1 MKLHLPKKLLAAVL
15 TCLFAAGTTY
25 AEVTYSKST
34 IELPNVININF
45 AGEKASTT
53 GKTGS
58 VSLPYGENFIAY
70 ESPAWTTVNDASGTA
85 TVTDLLGEEYTLTW
99 QSNNTWNSDVSTDTL
114 VGAITKGYLDMGS
127 GGSAT
132 FSLSAAEGTVLNW
145 KQVNII
151 FSGDSG
157 SFGKVEV
164 GGTEY
169 YYNGGTLTEVAAGE
183 NPTWGTRSGSTT
195 LTEGTNLMCVSNT
208 AAAQNTLTVTG
219 KSNNGD
225 RATIAGF
232 QIVLEGSTGTF
243 IADTG
248 TISGLVEGESA
259 SASGLGLD
267 TSYNSTFTVNVD
279 ATTDVADDVAL
290 LTLDQN
296 LKVGTLSVQGGA
308 LRLAVN
314 EGSSFGGSIELGSNA
329 SLAFSGTGDVVS
341 VSNLILND
349 GAGALI
355 LEGGV
360 GVTITT
366 KLASGIAANTFQVGE
381 GSTLS
386 IAGNYTAPAHFQ
398 AVLNSFTGDG
408 TLKFV
413 DAQTDMQPNSAAYAG
428 TVVGKKVVFDRG
440 LTLSGWSQAG
450 ETQKFTVGAGA
461 EVTVN
466 TQALEARRMNVNVE
480 GGKLT
485 ANAGIL
491 IGHPENGNYPGWV
504 NLRGGEIV
512 TTFIKGQNNNAGS
525 AFTMTGGTL
534 TIAGEEAFGL
544 TEDAKKLAVNL
555 QGGTIRTTAAQMN
568 LTSTGNAASGN
579 LVFEIGNVTFDTGEG
594 HTINLNHD
602 FTQTGTLTVT
612 GSGTLNISGNVTLA
626 DVARLDAGSDV
637 SYSYGGNGYL
647 QASYVV
653 VKGPGTVT
661 GLNSVMLND
670 HEYTLAESGG
680 NRVVTLNG
688 TDGDYYVRTGEVRY
702 TGTGESSA
710 SVAGEA
716 ATGIVLNGGSLT
728 LEQNLNDGVNIS
740 LSADGTVKL
749 ASENV
754 TLNSDRITRNE
765 HALTLSG
772 SGKYVAANTFVTHAD
787 VTNLSDYMGATL
799 GDDWT
804 GTVVFD
810 GGDFWGADLGSIT
823 KGSIELSGV
832 SGMFAK
838 GDSTCTVN
846 LILTDKAD
854 ETAAFSVNNGWNGD
868 HVTFS
873 GAVSG
878 SGTLKRSASSGS
890 AKTFTFTGDVSGW
903 TGKFD
908 SAFDAENGYK
918 TLIEFSGNATT
929 INASVTSTGDSLVNV
944 TINNDSNVTVNG
956 EIELAATTA
965 DCNGTLALQGTG
977 AKSFTNTVT
986 AGSINISGGN
996 AGFTGSV
1003 TTGTLT
1009 VGAATTMSSL
1019 TLSGAATLDATLGV
1033 TTFNMGN
1040 GSTVTANGSL
1050 THDGVT
1056 YSGGAI
1062 IRNNGGSSS
1071 ALSVWDQNFSITGG
1085 TVAINGSVQEPVG
1098 DRNVNAVFDG
1108 SAVTFNGSGK
1118 MSLTGTQNFASL
1130 TATAATAT
1138 LDIGNGATGSNTTIG
1153 NLSGFSGVEVREGN
1167 SLTLGAGTSELSNL
1181 AGSGSLIV
1189 QTGKVLTVDGAI
1201 GSTTLS
1207 NGSSLKV
1214 TSGKTFT
1221 TGNETITKLTEGTD
1235 TTISGTGTVSVA
1247 TAGITYTN
1255 AAITVD
1261 TDETLETAATL
1272 SSSKLTVTGGG
1283 TATVKVEEGATNDF
1297 DASSGSVTIDAPTA
1311 SVGDLTV
1318 GDGKTVTIGN
1328 NGTGT
1333 ATVSG
1338 TATLANGS
1346 TVGGDVTIADSGTLV
1361 ISGTGFSA
1369 DGLGAIVDGTLTAN
1383 ATAVSLADKID
1394 VSGITTTTTYVLATA
1409 QTMTITGN
1417 FDASNFYIGTLAE
1430 GMTAT
1435 VSMQS
1440 MAGATYAIDPTTASQ
1455 LVLTLTA
1462 ADPDAPVTLTATA
1475 VGTSYTD
1482 GTLNINV
1489 TGFDSSALSG
1499 KDLAVSV
1506 DREAWESIVTAM
1518 SGVEGGVYNTATI
1531 TLNSMA
1537 LDNFGTVSFN
1547 GYTGT
1552 GAKGEYFVAYIPEP
1566 ATATLSLL
1574 ALAALAARRR
1584 RK

>member
-15 TCLFAAGTTY
+15 SCLFTAGTTY
-25 AEVTYSKST
+25 AATYAEST
-34 IELPNVININF
+34 IENGLPNVININF
-45 AGEKASTT
+45 AGDQAGTSDKPGLIWLPCEENSFAY
-53 GKTGS
+53 GS
-58 VSLPYGENFIAY
+58 S
-70 ESPAWTTVNDASGTA
+70 AWTTVNGQTSTGT
-85 TVTDLLGEEYTLTW
+85 TVTDSLGNEYTLTW
-99 QSNNTWNSDVSTDTL
+99 SSPNTWSSGVSTDTL
-114 VGAITKGYLDMGS
+114 VGAITKGYLDMGG

-151 FSGDSG
+151 FSGDDGG

-169 YYNGGTLTEVAAGE
+169 YYNGGTLTEVPEGG
-183 NPTWGTRSGSTT
+183 NPTWGVRSGSTT
-195 LTEGTNLMCVSNT
+195 LTEGVNLMCVSNT
-208 AAAQNTLTVTG
+208 DGAAPTTLTVTG
-219 KSNNGD
+219 KSND
-225 RATIAGF
+225 WSRATIAGF
-232 QIVLEGSTGTF
+232 QIVLEGSAG
-243 IADTG
+243 DVNTG
-248 TISGLVEGESA
+248 TISDLWEGESA
-259 SASGLGLD
+259 SASGLGLK
-267 TSYNSTFTVNVD
+267 TLYSGTFTVNVE
-279 ATTDVADDVAL
+279 ATAEVADDVAQ
-290 LTLDQN
+290 LTLDQD
-296 LKVGTLSVQGGA
+296 LQVGTLNVTGGA

-314 EGSSFGGSIELGSNA
+314 EGNTFAGSIELDSNA
-329 SLAFSGTGDVVS
+329 SLTLGNTGGAVSVNRLALANGTGKLILEEGVGVTIDSIRLGSEASLTLGGTGDAVS
-341 VSNLILND
+341 VNSLALAN

-366 KLASGIAANTFQVGE
+366 KLASGIAANTFEAGE

-386 IAGNYTAPAHFQ
+386 VAGNYTAPAHFQ
-398 AVLNSFTGDG
+398 AVLNSFTGAG

-413 DAQTDMQPNSAAYAG
+413 DAQTNVQPGGSAFAG
-428 TVVGKKVVFDRG
+428 TVEGKKVVFDKG
-440 LTLSGWSQAG
+440 LVFTGTSQAD
-450 ETQKFTVGAGA
+450 ETQKFTVGSGA

-602 FTQTGTLTVT
+602 FAQTGTLTVT

-688 TDGDYYVRTGEVRY
+688 TDGDYYVGTGEVRY

-772 SGKYVAANTFVTHAD
+772 SGKYVAANTSVTHAD

-810 GGDFWGADLGSIT
+810 GGDFWGANLGSIT

-832 SGMFAK
+832 SGMFAR
-838 GDSTCTVN
+838 GNSTCTVN
-846 LILTDKAD
+846 LILTDKAGG
-854 ETAAFSVNNGWNGD
+854 TAAFSVNDGWDGD

-878 SGTLKRSASSGS
+878 SGTLKRSASNGS
-890 AKTFTFTGDVSGW
+890 AKTFTFTGNISNW

-908 SAFDAENGYK
+908 SAFSDTDANKYH

-965 DCNGTLALQGTG
+965 ACNGTLALQGTG
-977 AKSFTNTVT
+977 TKSFTNTVT
-986 AGSINISGGN
+986 VGSLVAQGGDVVFNGALTLNGTDSSISGN
-996 AGFTGSV
+996 ATFGGA
-1003 TTGTLT
+1003 TTLNEDLT
-1009 VGAATTMSSL
+1009 VT
-1019 TLSGAATLDATLGV
+1019 
-1033 TTFNMGN
+1033 
-1040 GSTVTANGSL
+1040 
-1050 THDGVT
+1050 
-1056 YSGGAI
+1056 
-1062 IRNNGGSSS
+1062 
-1071 ALSVWDQNFSITGG
+1071 
-1085 TVAINGSVQEPVG
+1085 
-1098 DRNVNAVFDG
+1098 
-1108 SAVTFNGSGK
+1108 
-1118 MSLTGTQNFASL
+1118 
-1130 TATAATAT
+1130 
-1138 LDIGNGATGSNTTIG
+1138 
-1153 NLSGFSGVEVREGN
+1153 
-1167 SLTLGAGTSELSNL
+1167 
-1181 AGSGSLIV
+1181 
-1189 QTGKVLTVDGAI
+1189 
-1201 GSTTLS
+1201 GSTTLATTAAS
-1207 NGSSLKV
+1207 IAIAD
-1214 TSGKTFT
+1214 GKYFSTDGGVLT
-1221 TGNETITKLTEGTD
+1221 VAGTADSTTITTSAANAEVT
-1235 TTISGTGTVSVA
+1235 TSNEAITIS
-1247 TAGITYTN
+1247 N
-1255 AAITVD
+1255 AAVTVNSA
-1261 TDETLETAATL
+1261 TDYTLGAKLSGSTL
-1272 SSSKLTVTGGG
+1272 ANTGAG
-1283 TATVKVEEGATNDF
+1283 TATVKVGEGATNDF

-1318 GDGKTVTIGN
+1318 GDGKTVTIGD
-1328 NGTGT
+1328 GTGT

-1361 ISGTGFSA
+1361 IGGTGFSA
-1369 DGLGAIVDGTLTAN
+1369 DGLGAIVEGTLTAN

-1394 VSGITTTTTYVLATA
+1394 VSGVTTTTTYVLATA
-1409 QTMTITGN
+1409 QNMNITGN
-1417 FDASNFYIGTLAE
+1417 FDASNFYTGTLAE

-1435 VSMQS
+1435 VSMQP
-1440 MAGATYAIDPTTASQ
+1440 MPGATYAIDPTTASQ

-1475 VGTSYTD
+1475 TASYNDLT

-1489 TGFDSSALSG
+1489 DGYDMTSLLTNFAY

-1506 DREAWESIVTAM
+1506 DREAWASIVEAM

-1531 TLNSMA
+1531 TLDGVT
-1537 LDNFGTVSFN
+1537 LDYFGTVSFN

-1552 GAKGEYFVAYIPEP
+1552 GTTGEYFVAYIPEP